1 MYICIMLSFKLKTC
15 IDLSKIRGRSQF
27 AVTHSLVSRQ
37 HASNSG
43 DYASLSHAT
52 IINELIAA
60 ELTTNGAHES
70 DRAGLTMI

>member
-1 MYICIMLSFKLKTC
+1 MCVYMLRYRAFGLKTC
-15 IDLSKIRGRSQF
+15 IDLSKIGGRSQL
-27 AVTHSLVSRQ
+27 AVTHSSRQ

-52 IINELIAA
+52 IINKLIAAA

-70 DRAGLTMI
+70 DHAG